1 MTEGYVGRQDR
12 PNDVTAESQ
21 LVTTNND
28 STFSTN
34 AVLNTGNSFA
44 FRSFRSRLIVFLLLL
59 LLPVFGG
66 IFYYVNQNNT
76 DYTEETINTYLE
88 LGADVFDF
96 VRQQQ
101 AYTLEAI
108 INSLTWDFG
117 FRTAYAANDPATLFD
132 AALNV
137 LERSLGSADMLL
149 IADLG
154 NEVIIDTEL
163 QGAEQLSGT
172 WLSLV
177 ERADQSEDGSADMI
191 ANLSGDPFQLIAL
204 PLYLPRQ
211 VAWIIGG
218 FALDQEFVNQVG
230 ETTLSE
236 VSIVASENGQVQEI
250 IASTL
255 DSNSQQ
261 ALRTQLAVGSENRDS
276 LQLIAFEE
284 EEYTTLLRSLYQDP
298 DSSLEI
304 FAAIQRS
311 YDENN
316 ENVIQFRNLLIQ
328 FYAVILILSLL
339 AVVLLARSITNPVS
353 SLAHAVKRIEDGD
366 YKMRANVNS
375 RDELGDLAESV
386 NSMAKGLAEKE
397 KVRDL
402 LGKVVSQQ
410 IAEELLNNPVELGGE
425 ERTATILFSD
435 IRGFTTYC
443 EGKSPQSVLEELNKV
458 LSQISD
464 IIERH
469 QGVVDK
475 FQGDAVM
482 ALFGAPIASAD
493 DCENAMNAALE
504 IIAALEA
511 TDSQLSACV
520 GINTGLVVA
529 GNLGSSNRL
538 NYSVIGDTVNLAA
551 RLESL
556 TRYYNVNNIVS
567 ESSKNAAPGFA
578 YRELDEVRVAGKTQS
593 IKIFELIGREDRL
606 TPEKQKEISA
616 FHAALALYR
625 NRDWEGARQQFTAAG
640 STCENSGLL
649 QVYLDRIALYEVNP
663 PDAQWGG
670 VYSFGKK

>member
-1 MTEGYVGRQDR
+1 MT
-12 PNDVTAESQ
+12 SK
-21 LVTTNND
+21 ND
-28 STFSTN
+28 STIANN
-34 AVLNTGNSFA
+34 AVVNTRNAFA

-149 IADLG
+149 IADLR
-154 NEVIIDTEL
+154 NDVIIDTEL

-177 ERADQSEDGSADMI
+177 ERADESEDGSADMI

-236 VSIVASENGQVQEI
+236 VSIVASESGQVQEI

-255 DSNSQQ
+255 DTNSQQ
-261 ALRTQLAVGSENRDS
+261 ALRTQLAVGTENRDA
-276 LQLIAFEE
+276 LQRIVFQD

-316 ENVIQFRNLLIQ
+316 ENVVQFRNLLIQ

-353 SLAHAVKRIEDGD
+353 SLADAVKRIEDGD

-375 RDELGDLAESV
+375 RDELGDLADSV

-435 IRGFTTYC
+435 IRGFTTFC

-458 LSQISD
+458 LSKISD

-482 ALFGAPIASAD
+482 ALFGAPIASAED
-493 DCENAMNAALE
+493 GENAMNAALE
-504 IIAALEA
+504 IIAALEE

-520 GINTGLVVA
+520 GVNTGLVVA

-556 TRYYNVNNIVS
+556 TRFYNVSNIVS
-567 ESSKNAAPGFA
+567 EASKNAAPEFV
-578 YRELDEVRVAGKTQS
+578 YRELDQVRVAGKTEALR
-593 IKIFELIGREDRL
+593 IYELMGSEDSL
-606 TPEKQKEISA
+606 TDEMRNEIAA
-616 FHAALALYR
+616 FDTALTLYR
-625 NRDWEGARQQFTAAG
+625 QSDWIGARRQFTAMG
-640 STCENSGLL
+640 STCENRGLV
-649 QVYLDRIALYEVNP
+649 QVYLDRIAQYEVSP
-663 PDAQWGG
+663 PDAQWDG

>member
-1 MTEGYVGRQDR
+1 MAIQNNSAIVDK
-12 PNDVTAESQ
+12 AEANS
-21 LVTTNND
+21 
-28 STFSTN
+28 
-34 AVLNTGNSFA
+34 GNIFA

-177 ERADQSEDGSADMI
+177 ERADQSEDGVADMI

-218 FALDQEFVNQVG
+218 FALDQEFVNQVA
-230 ETTLSE
+230 ETTLSQ
-236 VSIVASENGQVQEI
+236 VSIVVSENGQVREI

-255 DSNSQQ
+255 DENSQQ
-261 ALRTQLAVGSENRDS
+261 ELASQLSVGSEYRDS
-276 LQLIAFEE
+276 LQRISFQTEE
-284 EEYTTLLRSLYQDP
+284 FTTLLRSLYQDP

-316 ENVIQFRNLLIQ
+316 ENVVQFRNLLIQ
-328 FYAVILILSLL
+328 FYAVFLILSLL
-339 AVVLLARSITNPVS
+339 AVVMLARSITNPVS
-353 SLAHAVKRIEDGD
+353 NLAHAVKRIEDGD
-366 YKMRANVNS
+366 YKMRAKVSS
-375 RDELGDLAESV
+375 RDELGDLADSV

-435 IRGFTTYC
+435 IRGFTSFC

-458 LSQISD
+458 LSRISD
-464 IIERH
+464 IIEQH

-482 ALFGAPIASAD
+482 ALFGVPIASAE
-493 DCENAMNAALE
+493 CSENAMQAALE
-504 IIAALEA
+504 IIAALEE

-520 GINTGLVVA
+520 GVNTGLVVA

-556 TRYYNVNNIVS
+556 TRFYNVSNIVS
-567 ESSKNAAPGFA
+567 EASKNAAPGFA
-578 YRELDEVRVAGKTQS
+578 YRELDRVRVAGKTEA
-593 IKIFELIGREDRL
+593 IRIFELVGREDSLSDEARN
-606 TPEKQKEISA
+606 EIAA
-616 FHAALALYR
+616 FHSALALYR
-625 NRDWEGARQQFTAAG
+625 ERDWEGARQQFTSIG
-640 STCENSGLL
+640 STCENSGLV
-649 QVYLDRIALYEVNP
+649 QVYLDRIDQYELNP